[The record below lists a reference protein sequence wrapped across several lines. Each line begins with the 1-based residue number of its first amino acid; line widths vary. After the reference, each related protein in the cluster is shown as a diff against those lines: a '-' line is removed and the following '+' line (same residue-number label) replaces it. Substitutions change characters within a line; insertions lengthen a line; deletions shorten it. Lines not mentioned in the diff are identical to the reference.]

1 MKNQMKKLIAF
12 CLMALMA
19 ASALYGLAA
28 CKKAE
33 EEQPQQPVPLG
44 EAGLEQAELNG
55 QTCYIIPYHLLSVE
69 AHGTC
74 YVNAECDLT
83 DAAAFT
89 AAEALLADAGE
100 NETAIVNK
108 RIWASDDHIYLF
120 CTQAMAEAKAAGDDD
135 RVVLAL
141 VKSGDGWQTEELLP
155 YPQSLSLF
163 QRIIEETQPLREL
176 TEEELNE
183 AVRLCYN
190 KAAGMKQR
198 GEYAISWSL
207 SAEDIPSDADIA
219 SSEPIYS
226 GEAGYIYNS
235 PEKSDRV
242 LAELLMRRTAEKEDY
257 SVADNPLV
265 LFISINGAY
274 IWLVSSNEAD
284 WNIWNSTLT
293 VTQPLLPYLI
303 ERDPETGR
311 LSGSVLEN
319 WTAVGFES
327 GNRD

>member
-19 ASALYGLAA
+19 ASALCGLAA

-33 EEQPQQPVPLG
+33 EEKPQQPVPLG
-44 EAGLEQAELNG
+44 EAGLEQEELNG
-55 QTCYIIPYHLLSVE
+55 QTYYIIPYHLLSVE

-176 TEEELNE
+176 TEEELQE
-183 AVRLCYN
+183 AAKLGYN
-190 KAAGMKQR
+190 KAYRIKNYGESPVSYPLHYFAGEE
-198 GEYAISWSL
+198 G
-207 SAEDIPSDADIA
+207 AEIDSM
-219 SSEPIYS
+219 EPIYS
-226 GEAGYIYNS
+226 GPTAKIYYS
-235 PEKSDRV
+235 PEKSDQV
-242 LAELLMRRTAEKEDY
+242 LAELLMRRTAEEEDF
-257 SVADNPLV
+257 SIVNCPLV
-265 LFISINGAY
+265 LLISMDGVWNFVVPVTE
-274 IWLVSSNEAD
+274 VSPGYFEISFPR
-284 WNIWNSTLT
+284 
-293 VTQPLLPYLI
+293 PLFPYLI
-303 ERDPETGR
+303 ERDPETGS
-311 LSGSVLEN
+311 LSGSLLED
-319 WTAVGFES
+319 WTAVSFEIKPQ
-327 GNRD
+327 N